1 MHATNAAN
9 HYATPPTV
17 CVSAMTC
24 SRIVSYRIVRSAW
37 SNVCNA
43 RAHIV
48 SPTPG
53 RYYLS
58 LRRSVPRSVTRR
70 FSFRISVYRQQR
82 NRKRRGCLL
91 SSSRP
96 EMAGTEHAQSGVSRG
111 QRLTSSGQACER
123 VPTAN
128 PSSFAFSHSRLFS
141 VRIFFN

>member
-1 MHATNAAN
+1 MSAFVRSLKYHL
-9 HYATPPTV
+9 
-17 CVSAMTC
+17 VSY
-24 SRIVSYRIVRSAW
+24 RIVSYRTVSK
-37 SNVCNA
+37 VECLYV

-58 LRRSVPRSVTRR
+58 LRRSVLRSVTRR

-123 VPTAN
+123 VPIAN